1 MRSAERRGPRPADH
15 SAVLAGAATIDGII
29 QDAVPIRAVS
39 PVGVGVTAAAP
50 TAAAP
55 TAAHAGR
62 CLESRILGTQIS
74 DQLLDL
80 ERRLLALFVHLFAQ
94 IPDDACCQQRRG

>member
-29 QDAVPIRAVS
+29 QDAVPISAVS

-50 TAAAP
+50 T
-55 TAAHAGR
+55 AGR